1 MRTWSGRVNLARSW
15 RWLIKVR
22 NFYFIAPKKVQIIIE
37 VKTWEV
43 EDHTLRRFQSGWH
56 FNFLVSVAAAI
67 LPQFLKINLL
77 LKHFQAIFTLKFG
90 ISQPLCPTGWYF
102 KWQNARFSVA
112 EWRSR
117 PIFGSNPSK
126 LKWLWLRLLV
136 NCEAENY
143 EFVTTTKNCFLP
155 WFKITEFT
163 CSTLETTCSYSEPE
177 QEPFYFWRVGARA
190 AENWAAPQ
198 L

>member
-56 FNFLVSVAAAI
+56 FNFLGSVAAAI

-102 KWQNARFSVA
+102 KCQNARFSNRVA
-112 EWRSR
+112 EPPDFR
-117 PIFGSNPSK
+117 
-126 LKWLWLRLLV
+126 LK
-136 NCEAENY
+136 
-143 EFVTTTKNCFLP
+143 P
-155 WFKITEFT
+155 FKIKTA
-163 CSTLETTCSYSEPE
+163 L
-177 QEPFYFWRVGARA
+177 
-190 AENWAAPQ
+190 APAPAPGE
-198 L
+198 LWGRKLWIRNN